1 MAMADGTHSK
11 VKLNV
16 RVTPS
21 KKQEWKDEL
30 EEGQTLSSLVQTAV
44 DKELS
49 DEYVPR
55 QAIEDLET
63 SADIEVDL
71 SEVTDHLD
79 GVNSRLNG
87 LQQSVSGLQ
96 SQIDDLVTP
105 GDQPEEEETSDLA
118 MDLASHIPSFSEF
131 DREIQ
136 ESVDESDM
144 DAEYAVK
151 DVLTFIR
158 QEDPEKFIDGRA
170 QKFSKYVEADV
181 PRVRQALIY
190 LENKTTEDIGSVTID
205 GTRHWYRGIPT

>member
-158 QEDPEKFIDGRA
+158 QEDPEKFIDGSA